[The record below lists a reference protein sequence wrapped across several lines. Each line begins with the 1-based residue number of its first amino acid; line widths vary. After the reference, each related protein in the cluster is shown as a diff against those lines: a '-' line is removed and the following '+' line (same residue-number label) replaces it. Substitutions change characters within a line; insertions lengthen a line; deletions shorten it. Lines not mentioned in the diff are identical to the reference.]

1 MKKKYNREK
10 ILKECNDL
18 ITVKQ
23 FKRYIK
29 KLHKSNQKGGSST
42 INWSNLGASGN
53 IGTLIDD
60 VVALVPGVVNVVDEM
75 GDLFD
80 YVSNDV
86 SLNAGTTYTSGTF
99 SGLN

>member
-18 ITVKQ
+18 ITIKQ

-29 KLHKSNQKGGSST
+29 KLCKSNQKGGNT
-42 INWSNLGASGN
+42 GTTGDIT
-53 IGTLIDD
+53 TLIDD
-60 VVALVPGVVNVVDEM
+60 VSALVPGVINVVDEM

-99 SGLN
+99 SDLN